1 MQKEPVT
8 RKSIFRKLAIFLAIL
23 GPGIIT
29 GSVDNDAGGIT
40 TYSLA
45 GAIYGYGLIWTLI
58 PSFIVLV
65 IIQEMNA
72 RMGIVTGKGLADLI
86 RENAGVKVTF
96 FIFLGLLFS
105 GIGNTTTEF
114 AGVAGSME
122 VFGVSKYISVPVV
135 AVLVWV
141 LVVKGTYKIAER
153 IFLIFSVSLLTYVV
167 SAIMAKPDWSAIGS
181 SIIRPKMEIST
192 QSLAMVIGLV
202 GTTIAPWM
210 QFYMQS
216 SVIEKGLKIQ
226 NYSYTVADIV
236 VGCIVTVVVAFFIMV
251 ACASTLHPAGIEIN
265 EAKDAALSLK
275 PLAGNLA
282 SQVFAFGLFIASI
295 FSATILPLATAFFVC
310 EAFGFE
316 AGIDKEWDEAKEF
329 YILYTGILVISAI
342 VILIPGAPLIK
353 ISLWSQVIN
362 GILLPVVL
370 ISMMI
375 LINKKKIMGIYTNKT
390 SANVIGVRFSSWYAF
405 RLRFLS
411 CRFSTGEKARNSLYL
426 CFKRLGW
433 VFTSI
438 RKEYHMKCERHPWH
452 SINPGPEAPQ
462 FVRSIIEIP
471 KGSKGKYELDK
482 ESGLLRLDRVLFS
495 SVHYPAN
502 YGFIPQT
509 YCDDHDPLDILVICS
524 IDVFAMSIIEAKVI
538 GAMEMVDSE
547 ERDDKIIAVARND
560 MSVNYINDISELP
573 PHTLVELKRF
583 FEDYKQLEHK
593 NVIVDQFMGREKAY
607 EIILEGMKLY
617 NENREK
623 LIRSH

>member
-1 MQKEPVT
+1 MLREKLSL
-8 RKSIFRKLAIFLAIL
+8 KKYFRQLAIFLAIL

-58 PSFIVLV
+58 PSFVVLV
-65 IIQEMNA
+65 VIQEMNA

-86 RENAGVKVTF
+86 RENAGIKITF
-96 FIFLGLLFS
+96 FIFLGLLLS

-135 AVLVWV
+135 AFLVWI

-153 IFLIFSVSLLTYVV
+153 IFLIFSVSLLTYIV
-167 SAIMAKPDWSAIGS
+167 SAVMGKPDWKDIGA
-181 SIIRPKMEIST
+181 SIIHPRMEVST

-226 NYSYTVADIV
+226 NYNYTIVDIV
-236 VGCIVTVVVAFFIMV
+236 VGCVVTVVVAFFIMV
-251 ACASTLHPAGIEIN
+251 ACASTLHPNGIQIN
-265 EAKDAALSLK
+265 EAKDAALSLR

-329 YILYTGILVISAI
+329 YILYTGLLVISALI
-342 VILIPGAPLIK
+342 ILIPGAPLIA

-370 ISMMI
+370 ISMMV
-375 LINKKKIMGIYTNKT
+375 LINNKKIMGTYINGKT
-390 SANVIGVRFSSWYAF
+390 QNVIGWSAV
-405 RLRFLS
+405 
-411 CRFSTGEKARNSLYL
+411 
-426 CFKRLGW
+426 
-433 VFTSI
+433 V
-438 RKEYHMKCERHPWH
+438 
-452 SINPGPEAPQ
+452 
-462 FVRSIIEIP
+462 
-471 KGSKGKYELDK
+471 
-482 ESGLLRLDRVLFS
+482 
-495 SVHYPAN
+495 
-502 YGFIPQT
+502 
-509 YCDDHDPLDILVICS
+509 ILVGLSAALLI
-524 IDVFAMSIIEAKVI
+524 MPL
-538 GAMEMVDSE
+538 
-547 ERDDKIIAVARND
+547 
-560 MSVNYINDISELP
+560 IN
-573 PHTLVELKRF
+573 K
-583 FEDYKQLEHK
+583 
-593 NVIVDQFMGREKAY
+593 
-607 EIILEGMKLY
+607 
-617 NENREK
+617 
-623 LIRSH
+623 